1 MGVLSDIIVAD
12 PSEAAAINA
21 AEGAHL
27 EQWPC
32 LESRDIDPV
41 KLGTLWQVLSGG
53 SPDDVDAV
61 SAYMMDTVLDQ
72 PTPSGPWV
80 FLVPEPLTA
89 ALAALGD
96 AAQAPVA
103 ERWAATEEFVL
114 DRWQVDDVRD
124 YLRELVARA
133 RAARESGKSL
143 LLWMSL

>member
-1 MGVLSDIIVAD
+1 
-12 PSEAAAINA
+12 
-21 AEGAHL
+21 
-27 EQWPC
+27 
-32 LESRDIDPV
+32 
-41 KLGTLWQVLSGG
+41 
-53 SPDDVDAV
+53 
-61 SAYMMDTVLDQ
+61 MMDTVLDQ